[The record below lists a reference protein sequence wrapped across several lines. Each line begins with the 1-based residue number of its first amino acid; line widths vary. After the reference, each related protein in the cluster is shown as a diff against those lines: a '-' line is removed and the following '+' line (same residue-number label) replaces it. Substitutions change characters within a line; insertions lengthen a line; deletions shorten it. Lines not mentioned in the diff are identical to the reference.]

1 MLTMGNK
8 VRRDRPLGVTIIGVL
23 LLLFGLFMILGGI
36 TVGALTDLEG
46 LDLAIEMVALVM
58 GVIYILAAFGF
69 FKGWGFVWLLTM
81 VVVIIGIIWNI
92 LSWVLG
98 GLEMGEVGTL
108 LIGLIIPIIIVL
120 YMNSS
125 NVKTFFRRS

>member
-1 MLTMGNK
+1 MGNK